1 MVEHL
6 ELGQVPAPAKIN
18 LFLRVVGQR
27 PDGYHQLNT
36 LFSFLDY
43 GDTLHFARLESDRIM
58 RMNPLPG
65 VPDEKDLCMRAAHL
79 MQSESGTRQ
88 GVAISLHKRI
98 PMGGGLGGGSSDA
111 ATTLLVLNRLWGLGW
126 HRDRLATL
134 GLRLGAD
141 VPVFIGGQAAFAEG
155 IGEQLTPA
163 QVPEDWYLVAHP
175 GIGVSTREI
184 FSAPDLTRN
193 SIPVKM
199 HDFSA
204 VWGQNDLQPVVVK
217 RYPQVAR
224 LLEWMAQW
232 GKASMSGSGA
242 CCFVALGSENA
253 ARSALLQLPTEY
265 EGFVARGMNRHPLRD
280 WV

>member
-1 MVEHL
+1 MESP
-6 ELGQVPAPAKIN
+6 EFAQVPAPAKIN

-43 GDTLHFARLESDRIM
+43 GDTLHFTRLESQQVTRV
-58 RMNPLPG
+58 NGLPG
-65 VPDEKDLCMRAAHL
+65 VSDEQDLCVRAARL
-79 MQSESGTRQ
+79 LQSESGTRQ
-88 GVAISLHKRI
+88 GVAIGLHKQI

-111 ATTLLVLNRLWGLGW
+111 ATTLLALNRLWGLGW
-126 HRDRLATL
+126 HRGRLAAL

-155 IGEQLTPA
+155 IGEQLTPV

-224 LLEWMAQW
+224 LLECLGQW
-232 GKASMSGSGA
+232 GTACMSGSGA
-242 CCFVALGSENA
+242 CCFVAFGSEEA
-253 ARSALLQLPTEY
+253 ARSALFQLPPEY